1 MFFLFLYFNF
11 ITVFNTPGQ
20 QEMDLINEVMK
31 IFRNFFYGFF
41 PYSSIWIIFK
51 ETWLGCSMHETKLQ
65 NINKKK

>member
-31 IFRNFFYGFF
+31 IFRNFLYGFF
-41 PYSSIWIIFK
+41 PYSSIWIIFQ